1 MRILKSW
8 LKGTQKAR
16 VLSFSFTKLLK
27 GILSSTSKH
36 RKPEV
41 THPSNIYHRC
51 NNTPLSI
58 FIDCSVD
65 RDYKKLIRYGHASQ
79 EQLIRAWESIYSEYA
94 ELTGG
99 QSYKLLMNLSKDIG
113 YLETKHLIVSLCLKV
128 LTHRPDPKVIQTLRN
143 YGYKY
148 EFNPDEP
155 EKYSKALDDIV
166 KRSGGIK
173 FAIDQK
179 RAELEKNRSKIV
191 SKEVTRDHFD
201 KMLAAISKHM
211 GFRVDPKNTTVS
223 EFCAYRYNFEKEIE
237 AMKKAYDKQK
247 IRESKSKSNL
257 R

>member
-1 MRILKSW
+1 M
-8 LKGTQKAR
+8 
-16 VLSFSFTKLLK
+16 
-27 GILSSTSKH
+27 
-36 RKPEV
+36 
-41 THPSNIYHRC
+41 
-51 NNTPLSI
+51 
-58 FIDCSVD
+58 
-65 RDYKKLIRYGHASQ
+65 
-79 EQLIRAWESIYSEYA
+79 
-94 ELTGG
+94 TGG

-148 EFNPDEP
+148 EFNPEEP
-155 EKYSKALDDIV
+155 EKYSKSLDDIV

-179 RAELEKNRSKIV
+179 RAELEKSKSKIV
-191 SKEVTRDHFD
+191 GKEVTRDHFD

-211 GFRVDPKNTTVS
+211 GFRVDPKTTTVS
-223 EFCAYRYNFEKEIE
+223 EFCAYSYNFEKEIE
-237 AMKKAYDKQK
+237 AMKKAYDKQE